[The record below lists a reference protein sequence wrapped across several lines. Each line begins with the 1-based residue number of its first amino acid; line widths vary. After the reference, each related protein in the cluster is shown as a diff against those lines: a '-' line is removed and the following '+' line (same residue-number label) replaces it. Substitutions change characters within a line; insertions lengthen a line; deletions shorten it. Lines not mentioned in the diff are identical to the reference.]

1 MDDYMIDLAE
11 IENKLSGGSETVV
24 QKPTQVA
31 LAKSRPCSDSMI
43 AERCLKSLR
52 LSRADDYQQ
61 WLEVGM
67 ALRSAGCDVS
77 IWDVWSRQ
85 SSKYQENVCQIKWNS
100 FNGDG
105 KLTVASLVH
114 WAKEDDLNYKPAS
127 AATGTGNLCFYPFT
141 DAGNGE
147 RFAAMFRDSFRYNH
161 SRGCWMF
168 WDGQRW
174 SVLKGEPEARSC
186 FIKMCRELR
195 REALLPENQERREV
209 IERFARQ
216 SENSNRIT
224 NGLREA
230 QHISPVS
237 SYAEDFDRDPW
248 LFNCLSG
255 TIDLRTGRIRA
266 HCPKDMITQ
275 VAPVYFDANAK
286 CLRWDTFLREIMAG
300 SDVIIR
306 YIQRLFGMCLSGDVR
321 EQILGILFGPGA
333 NGKNKFLESIT
344 GLMGDYAGEAAPD
357 LLIQRRNSEHCT
369 EIADL
374 CAKRLVVASET
385 KDGEELK
392 VAQVKRLTGN
402 ARIKARYM
410 RQDFFEFDRTFKLVM
425 MTNHKPVIS
434 EQTNAIWRRIR
445 LIPFSVIIPKEKQD
459 GELGE
464 KLRAEWSGIL
474 NWLVQGCLDWQR
486 NGLQEPDEIETAT
499 DEYRQEQAP
508 LKAFFEERCSLS
520 LSAIC
525 PVSRIREEYESW
537 AIENGILPLTAK
549 KFNDTMRSAGLVYD
563 TRYWGGETQ
572 KVWLGID
579 LVFDESAKNK
589 SDLVM

>member
-1 MDDYMIDLAE
+1 
-11 IENKLSGGSETVV
+11 
-24 QKPTQVA
+24 
-31 LAKSRPCSDSMI
+31 
-43 AERCLKSLR
+43 
-52 LSRADDYQQ
+52 
-61 WLEVGM
+61 
-67 ALRSAGCDVS
+67 
-77 IWDVWSRQ
+77 
-85 SSKYQENVCQIKWNS
+85 
-100 FNGDG
+100 
-105 KLTVASLVH
+105 
-114 WAKEDDLNYKPAS
+114 
-127 AATGTGNLCFYPFT
+127 
-141 DAGNGE
+141 
-147 RFAAMFRDSFRYNH
+147 
-161 SRGCWMF
+161 
-168 WDGQRW
+168 
-174 SVLKGEPEARSC
+174 
-186 FIKMCRELR
+186 
-195 REALLPENQERREV
+195 
-209 IERFARQ
+209 
-216 SENSNRIT
+216 
-224 NGLREA
+224 
-230 QHISPVS
+230 
-237 SYAEDFDRDPW
+237 
-248 LFNCLSG
+248 
-255 TIDLRTGRIRA
+255 
-266 HCPKDMITQ
+266 
-275 VAPVYFDANAK
+275 
-286 CLRWDTFLREIMAG
+286 
-300 SDVIIR
+300 
-306 YIQRLFGMCLSGDVR
+306 MCLSGDVR

-333 NGKNKFLESIT
+333 NGKNKFLEAIT

-445 LIPFSVIIPKEKQD
+445 LIPFSIIIPKEKQD

-474 NWLVQGCLDWQR
+474 NWLIQGCLDWQR

-537 AIENGILPLTAK
+537 AIGNGILPLTAK

-579 LVFDESAKNK
+579 LVFDGIAKSKN
-589 SDLVM
+589 DLVM